1 MRILSLIVLLFF
13 GWNCSAQ
20 TTEVAVQ
27 IDSITHIDPS
37 PNERLFTVHYS
48 VTNKTKDVI
57 SLILNTRSIK
67 PNMYNHSSW
76 IPSYRLYQEENVVE
90 TNSIFNSKKNDAAL
104 KQLIQALEENRK
116 DLADFLAKQTEEIKQ
131 KTRKEILESVLQF
144 QGNETKKFT
153 ANLSWDKNRYHKFE
167 DNEYYLNNN
176 DTHFL
181 DLFLYFNKHE
191 LASNLLAED
200 LKNILETPNLI
211 SGWITSNKFPINFKD

>member
-13 GWNCSAQ
+13 GWNCNVQ

-48 VTNKTKDVI
+48 VTNKTKSLI
-57 SLILNTRSIK
+57 SLVLNTKELRS
-67 PNMYNHSSW
+67 NMYNNSSW
-76 IPSYRLYQEENVVE
+76 IPSYRLFQEKNMIE
-90 TNSIFNSKKNDAAL
+90 TNTVFDSKKSGAAL
-104 KQLIQALEENRK
+104 KQLMQALEENRK
-116 DLADFLAKQTEEIKQ
+116 DLADFLAKQTEGIEQ

-167 DNEYYLNNN
+167 DNEYYLNTN

-191 LASNLLAED
+191 LASRLPAED

>member
-1 MRILSLIVLLFF
+1 MRILSLIVLYFF
-13 GWNCSAQ
+13 GWNCNAQ

-27 IDSITHIDPS
+27 IDSIAHIDPS

-48 VTNKTKDVI
+48 ITNKTKDTI

-67 PNMYNHSSW
+67 PNMYNHPSW
-76 IPSYRLYQEENVVE
+76 VPSYRLYQEENLVE
-90 TNSIFNSKKNDAAL
+90 TNTIFNSKKNDAAL
-104 KQLIQALEENRK
+104 KQLMQALEENRK
-116 DLADFLAKQTEEIKQ
+116 DLADFLAKQTEGTEQ
-131 KTRKEILESVLQF
+131 RTHKEILESVIQF
-144 QGNETKKFT
+144 RGNETKKFT

-167 DNEYYLNNN
+167 DNEYYLNTN

-191 LASNLLAED
+191 LASRLTAED

>member
-1 MRILSLIVLLFF
+1 MRILSLILLLFF
-13 GWNCSAQ
+13 GWNSGAQ
-20 TTEVAVQ
+20 TTEVGVQ

-48 VTNKTKDVI
+48 ITNKTKSLI
-57 SLILNTRSIK
+57 SLVLNTKELRS
-67 PNMYNHSSW
+67 NMYNNSSW
-76 IPSYRLYQEENVVE
+76 IPSYRLFQEKNMIE
-90 TNSIFNSKKNDAAL
+90 TNTIFDSKKSDAVL
-104 KQLIQALEENRK
+104 KKIMQDLENNRK
-116 DLADFLAKQTEEIKQ
+116 DLADFLAKQTDALKQ

-167 DNEYYLNNN
+167 DNEYYLNN
-176 DTHFL
+176 DDVHFL

-191 LASNLLAED
+191 LASSLPAED